1 MRWYQREFLALLMGC
16 QMAGCAGLNDWDKR
30 YGPDPAMPVQ
40 EVRHSVDHQEAIM
53 ESLYRLTN
61 CENRDVTPAC
71 SYQVAVAGFNFID
84 EQCDAYLRELFII
97 DKERDRAKSFIGG
110 ADKLTNAVLA
120 VSPASK
126 VTMAIVAQAFG
137 LTSSYLDVATD
148 SYLYQ
153 ANSGS
158 ILHVV
163 SELQKA
169 YRNQSFAGRGMLVSV
184 PDIYGQIRGY
194 LKLCMPPTIESE
206 IEKVIAKT
214 TAVASTGASSGPG
227 TLQSITLQGANE

>member
-1 MRWYQREFLALLMGC
+1 MQRYWHEFFVIFVGSQL
-16 QMAGCAGLNDWDKR
+16 AGCAGLDGWDNR
-30 YGPDPAMPVQ
+30 YGPDPVMPSMKI
-40 EVRHSVDHQEAIM
+40 ESSVDHQQAIM
-53 ESLYRLTN
+53 TSLYRLTN
-61 CENRDVTPAC
+61 CSQDDLSTECA
-71 SYQVAVAGFNFID
+71 YQVTVAGFNFID

-137 LTSSYLDVATD
+137 LTSTYIDVATD

-153 ANSGS
+153 TNAGS

-169 YRNQSFAGRGMLVSV
+169 YRDQSYAHQDMLKSI
-184 PDIYGQIRGY
+184 PDVYGQIRGY

-214 TAVASTGASSGPG
+214 IAIPNTGVASGPG
-227 TLQSITLQGANE
+227 TLQTTALQGSPK